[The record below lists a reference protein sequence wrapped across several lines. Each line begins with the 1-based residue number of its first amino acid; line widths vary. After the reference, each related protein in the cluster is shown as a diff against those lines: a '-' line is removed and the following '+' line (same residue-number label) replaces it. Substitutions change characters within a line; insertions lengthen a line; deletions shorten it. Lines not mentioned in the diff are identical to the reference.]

1 MNQVQPYLLWLGHAG
16 DGRDFQ
22 KLMDLGIAALVQV
35 GAEEPPAQPPR
46 EIISARF
53 PLIDGTG
60 NRIEVLK
67 LAVGT
72 VVSLL
77 KLRVP
82 TLVCCGAG
90 MSRSPAIAAAA
101 LSVAYDEPP
110 EHCLERVARV
120 HPHDVSPGLWSD
132 ILRALPLG

>member
-1 MNQVQPYLLWLGHAG
+1 MNQVPPYPLWLGHAG

-22 KLMDLGIAALVQV
+22 RLLDVGIEALVQL
-35 GAEEPPAQPPR
+35 GAEEPTIRSPR
-46 EIISARF
+46 EAIYAHF

-60 NRIEVLK
+60 NRDDLLK

-72 VVSLL
+72 VAQLL
-77 KLRVP
+77 ELRVP
-82 TLVCCGAG
+82 TLVCCGSG

-101 LSVAYDEPP
+101 LSVANHEPP
-110 EHCLERVARV
+110 ERCLERVAQG

-132 ILRALPLG
+132 ILRALP